1 VGESSKKEA
10 VVVRAIRFL
19 GVLPLLFISGN
30 APQPLEIAD
39 ADAIANWPAPAFWTP
54 PAVRAPRG
62 ARTDAVSPALPPL
75 PFIAL
80 NPCRVADTRGNGF
93 TSGFGPPPLVANAT
107 RTFTIAGQC
116 GIPSTAAAV
125 SFNFAALNVSQ
136 AGDLR
141 VFPAGGGVP
150 TVSTLNY
157 NGNTPNIANAAVVPL
172 GTAGAITVQA
182 DATSVD
188 LIIDINGY
196 YDGSGALQLSLSR
209 RAALDQFWTTQN
221 ATALGLTTLGGTP
234 VAVKSDGADIWV
246 AIGDGASVSRVRAS
260 DGKLLETWTGATN
273 PYGVLVAMGRI
284 LVTGGNAN
292 PSSLY
297 MIDPS
302 QPAGAVTTATSN
314 LGANTFGL
322 TFDGARVW
330 TANGG
335 GSVSIVTP
343 GATIPWSVTTV
354 TTGFSSLRSA
364 LFDGA
369 NVWVTDAPAGK
380 LLKLDS
386 AGVILQTVTVGNFPE
401 FPAFDGTNIW
411 VPNNGSASVTVV
423 RASTGA
429 VVQTLT
435 GNGLNGPYS
444 AAFDGQRVLVTNIA
458 GGVGGVSLWKAAD
471 LTPLGSFPT
480 NAIAGGACSDGINFW
495 ITLSGA
501 GKLARF

>member
-1 VGESSKKEA
+1 M
-10 VVVRAIRFL
+10 VRAIRFL
-19 GVLPLLFISGN
+19 SVLPLLFIPGN
-30 APQPLEIAD
+30 VSAPLEVAD
-39 ADAIANWPAPAFWTP
+39 ADAIPNWPAPAFWTP
-54 PAVRAPRG
+54 PAARAPRG

-93 TSGFGPPPLVANAT
+93 TGAFGPPPLVANAT

-116 GIPSTAAAV
+116 GVPSTAAAV

-141 VFPAGGGVP
+141 IFPAGGGVP

-182 DATSVD
+182 DATSID

-196 YDGSGALQLSLSR
+196 YDGSGSLQLSLTR

-221 ATALGLTTLGGTP
+221 ATVLGLTTVGTGP
-234 VAVKSDGADIWV
+234 GDVKSDGADVWV
-246 AIGDGASVSRVRAS
+246 ANFTSATVSRVRAS

-273 PYGVLVAMGRI
+273 ATGVIAAMGRI

-302 QPAGAVTTATSN
+302 QPFGAVTTVSSG
-314 LGANTFGL
+314 LGGNNFGI

-330 TANGG
+330 AANGG
-335 GSVSIVTP
+335 PPGSVSIVTP
-343 GATIPWSVTTV
+343 GATTPWSVTTV
-354 TTGFSSLRSA
+354 TTGFARLRGA
-364 LFDGA
+364 LYDGA
-369 NVWVTDAPAGK
+369 SVWVTDAPAGK

-386 AGVILQTVTVGNFPE
+386 AGAILQTVTVGTFPE
-401 FPAFDGTNIW
+401 YPVFDGTNIW

-435 GNGLNGPYS
+435 GNGLNGPFS
-444 AAFDGQRVLVTNIA
+444 AAFDGQRVLVTNVA

-480 NAIAGGACSDGINFW
+480 NAIASGACSDGINFW
-495 ITLSGA
+495 IALQND